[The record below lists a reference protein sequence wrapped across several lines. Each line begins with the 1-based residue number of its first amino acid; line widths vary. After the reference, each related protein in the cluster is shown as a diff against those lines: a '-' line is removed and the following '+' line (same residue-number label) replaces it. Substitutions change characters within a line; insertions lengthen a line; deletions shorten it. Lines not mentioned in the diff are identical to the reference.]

1 MKFKVNND
9 EVFASTGGRPFDKNK
24 PLIIFVHGS
33 GLTHMTWVLQTR
45 YFAFHGYSC
54 LALDLP
60 GHGLSGRKSLKSIED
75 MADWVSNVI
84 DVVGYKEASL
94 VGHSQGCLVTIECT
108 ARYPNKIKTL
118 SLMGGAG
125 AIPMNTDLLAL
136 AESGDPKAVD
146 LMMDWAHG
154 PAGHFGGHPVPGLYH
169 INTGGML
176 AKSRTI
182 KDTLAVDFRAC
193 DNYKNGFEAAKK
205 IKIPTLSI
213 LATDDKMCPV
223 KEGKKLADNNKTLK
237 SNDDVNKSQSSNDS
251 FPTAMHIAAYKLVV
265 EKAIPSINDFY
276 KSLLNKVKKFENNAK
291 WHYWNDLSQDDED
304 KIIQELSSK

>member
-1 MKFKVNND
+1 MKFKVNDN

-45 YFAFHGYSC
+45 YFAFHGYSV

-60 GHGLSGRKSLKSIED
+60 GHGLSSGKSLKSIED
-75 MADWVSNVI
+75 MADWVSDVI
-84 DVVGYKEASL
+84 DAVGYKEASL

-108 ARYPNKIKTL
+108 SRYPDKIKTL

-125 AIPMNTDLLAL
+125 AIPMNPELLAL
-136 AESGDPKAVD
+136 AEGNDPKAVD

-169 INTGGML
+169 INLGG
-176 AKSRTI
+176 TI
-182 KDTLAVDFRAC
+182 VVNGSVQNALGVDFRAC

-205 IKIPTLSI
+205 IKCPTINI
-213 LATDDKMCPV
+213 LGDRDRMCPV
-223 KEGKKLADNNKTLK
+223 SEGKKLA
-237 SNDDVNKSQSSNDS
+237 SNIKGSEIEIIENCGHMMLLEEAD
-251 FPTAMHIAAYKLVV
+251 
-265 EKAIPSINDFY
+265 
-276 KSLLNKVKKFENNAK
+276 KSLAILKKFIKTNHPVN
-291 WHYWNDLSQDDED
+291 
-304 KIIQELSSK
+304 